1 MSKPRIQL
9 ICNSCNNTRTA
20 NVRHTHDNHRNTS
33 EAEFE
38 NDTELV
44 KERLTLA
51 YYIVKQEEYEVH
63 MTSRQAMTKKRQG
76 PPTQRIP
83 PGPAS
88 GHVPSSHGQEDADAS
103 NITLPPRNGGASG
116 TVLVQGRS
124 LRLWQT
130 ARDSQS

>member
-38 NDTELV
+38 NHTELV

-76 PPTQRIP
+76 PPTQRILPAP
-83 PGPAS
+83 PVVMLPQAMDKRMQMPAIS
-88 GHVPSSHGQEDADAS
+88 LFLLA
-103 NITLPPRNGGASG
+103 
-116 TVLVQGRS
+116 TVAQVVQY
-124 LRLWQT
+124 
-130 ARDSQS
+130 